1 MIKSFKDFD
10 DELRGQKIYEA
21 EVFDD
26 VREENEDVFKEEDV
40 IVPEMI
46 SDNKFLLKIS
56 KIVLKRL
63 DASGLGEFGVHPTI
77 ITIDDVPGV
86 YFYNYDDPSMNIV
99 ICRNTNGK
107 HAYLFRKFNMGD
119 NNVAD
124 LVLSTT
130 KLGFS
135 DIIDQLIS
143 NLTPNAI
150 EEGLIC
156 EWVEGSFNY
165 SEKDVEKV
173 ANMPVDVRQMIINL
187 LKDDSANGVSKKIFN
202 NNTVEPNATIYATIE
217 GIYGRVN
224 QSNVKKVI
232 DIFDRALNKKTDHEE
247 VFNVLNDC
255 KFGGKTAISS
265 ASGIS
270 AMVDDGEMEEFS
282 EAYKKRVEQDTKEYE
297 SSMDRIYE
305 MAVAMCRYVKQNG
318 DLDDDDLSALPKRA
332 MIITGKGGIGKSESI
347 RRALSD
353 EGMIEDRD
361 YYNMT
366 SGSTAVQALF
376 KKLYDY
382 NGKLLIF
389 DDSGELFNSTYKLN
403 MWKHALDPDVENAD
417 IELSRA
423 ATGDKSGDS
432 RMYVPS
438 GKTRQERY
446 FLEVGHSSLEEKG
459 KFQKKRFAE
468 LEKKYREETGDHS
481 SLTATQR
488 NEFNEIIAL
497 EWNKME
503 EEKEPLMPNKFKY
516 KGVVVIISNDTRDA
530 FKKEVGVGNWNAIV
544 DRMRSFDLHPM
555 AESIWAVIKKILIKQ
570 RDASEETLP
579 SKMCMIP
586 RDIVDEFIEEVER
599 LLEMPQ
605 YREMTFRI
613 VAKDMHRVLNGS
625 KGRAHWKEDLAGLM
639 DINK

>member
-10 DELRGQKIYEA
+10 YELKNQKIYEA
-21 EVFDD
+21 IDD
-26 VREENEDVFKEEDV
+26 VNDENKDENVFTEEDV
-40 IVPEMI
+40 VIPEMI
-46 SDNKFLLKIS
+46 SDNNFLLKIS

-63 DASGLGEFGVHPTI
+63 DASGLGDFGVHPAI
-77 ITIDDVPGV
+77 ITIDNTPGV
-86 YFYNYDDPSMNIV
+86 YFYNYDNPSMNIV
-99 ICRNTNGK
+99 ICRNMNGK
-107 HAYLFRKFNMGD
+107 HAYLFKNFNIGEE
-119 NNVAD
+119 NVAD

-135 DIIDQLIS
+135 DIIEQLIS
-143 NLTPNAI
+143 NLKPNTI
-150 EEGLIC
+150 EEGLIY
-156 EWVEGSFNY
+156 EWIEGSFNY

-173 ANMPVDVRQMIINL
+173 SALPVDIRQSIINL
-187 LKDDSANGVSKKIFN
+187 LKDDSANKVSLKIFN
-202 NNTVEPNATIYATIE
+202 NNTVEPFASIYSAIE
-217 GIYGRVN
+217 GMYSRIN
-224 QSNVKKVI
+224 QSNVKKVV
-232 DIFDRALNKKTDHEE
+232 DIFDRALNNKTEHDE

-255 KFGGKTAISS
+255 KFGGKTAITS

-270 AMVDDGEMEEFS
+270 AMVGDELEEIN
-282 EAYKKRVEQDTKEYE
+282 EAYKKRVEQDTIEYE
-297 SSMDRIYE
+297 NSMNRIYE

-347 RRALSD
+347 RRALED

-423 ATGDKSGDS
+423 AVGDKSGDS
-432 RMYVPS
+432 RMYVPA

-446 FLEVGHSSLEEKG
+446 FLEVGHSSTEEKN
-459 KFQKKRFAE
+459 KFYKKRFDE
-468 LEKKYREETGDHS
+468 LVKKYREETGDVS
-481 SLTATQR
+481 PISTKQR
-488 NEFNEIIAL
+488 NEFYEIIDI
-497 EWNKME
+497 EWNKHE
-503 EEKEPLMPNKFKY
+503 EEREPLMPNKFKY
-516 KGVVVIISNDTRDA
+516 KGVVVIISNDTRDM

-555 AESIWAVIKKILIKQ
+555 AESIWAVIKKILLKE
-570 RDASEETLP
+570 RDESEEKLP

-586 RDIVDEFIEEVER
+586 RDMVDEFIEEVER
-599 LLEMPQ
+599 LIEMPQ

-625 KGRAHWKEDLAGLM
+625 KGRAHWKDDLASLM

>member
-10 DELRGQKIYEA
+10 FELKGQKIYEA
-21 EVFDD
+21 IDD
-26 VREENEDVFKEEDV
+26 VNDENIGENIFTEEDV
-40 IVPEMI
+40 VVPEMI
-46 SDNKFLLKIS
+46 SDNNFLLKIS

-63 DASGLGEFGVHPTI
+63 DASGLGDFGVHPAI
-77 ITIDDVPGV
+77 ITIDNTPGV
-86 YFYNYDDPSMNIV
+86 YFYNYDNPSMNIV
-99 ICRNTNGK
+99 ICRNMNGK
-107 HAYLFRKFNMGD
+107 HAYLFKNFNIGEE
-119 NNVAD
+119 NVAD

-135 DIIDQLIS
+135 DIIEQLIS
-143 NLTPNAI
+143 NLKPNTI
-150 EEGLIC
+150 EEGLIY
-156 EWVEGSFNY
+156 EWIEGSFNY

-173 ANMPVDVRQMIINL
+173 STLPVDIRQLIINL
-187 LKDDSANGVSKKIFN
+187 LKDDSANKVSLKIFN
-202 NNTVEPNATIYATIE
+202 NNTVEPFASIYSAIE
-217 GIYGRVN
+217 GMYSRIN
-224 QSNVKKVI
+224 QSNVKKVV
-232 DIFDRALNKKTDHEE
+232 DIFDRALNNKTEHDE

-255 KFGGKTAISS
+255 KFGGKTAITS

-270 AMVDDGEMEEFS
+270 AMVGDELEEIN
-282 EAYKKRVEQDTKEYE
+282 EAYKKRIEQDTIEYE
-297 SSMDRIYE
+297 NSINRIYE

-332 MIITGKGGIGKSESI
+332 MIITGKGGIGKSNAIE
-347 RRALSD
+347 RALKD
-353 EGMIEDRD
+353 ENMIEDRD

-403 MWKHALDPDVENAD
+403 MWKHALDPDVDKSD

-423 ATGDKSGDS
+423 AVGDKSGDS
-432 RMYVPS
+432 RMYVPA

-446 FLEVGHSSLEEKG
+446 FLEVGHSSTEEKN
-459 KFQKKRFAE
+459 KFYKKRFDE
-468 LEKKYREETGDHS
+468 LVKKYREETGDVS
-481 SLTATQR
+481 PIGTKQR
-488 NEFNEIIAL
+488 NEFYEIIDI
-497 EWNKME
+497 EWNKHE
-503 EEKEPLMPNKFKY
+503 EEREPLMPNKFKY
-516 KGVVVIISNDTRDA
+516 KGVVVIISNDTRDM

-555 AESIWAVIKKILIKQ
+555 AESIWAVIKKILLKE
-570 RDASEETLP
+570 RDESEEKLP

-599 LLEMPQ
+599 LIEMPQ

-625 KGRAHWKEDLAGLM
+625 KGRAHWKDDLASLM

>member
-1 MIKSFKDFD
+1 MIKNFKDFD
-10 DELRGQKIYEA
+10 NELKGQKIYEA
-21 EVFDD
+21 FDD
-26 VREENEDVFKEEDV
+26 IREENEDIFREEDV
-40 IVPEMI
+40 VVPEMI

-63 DASGLGEFGVHPTI
+63 EKSGLGEFGVYPTI

-86 YFYNYDDPSMNIV
+86 YFYNYDNPSMNIV

-107 HAYLFRKFNMGD
+107 HAYLFKNFEIGS

-173 ANMPVDVRQMIINL
+173 SNMPVDIRQTIINL

-202 NNTVEPNATIYATIE
+202 NNTVEPFATLYSAIE
-217 GIYGRVN
+217 SVYGRIN
-224 QSNVKKVI
+224 QSNVKKVV

-247 VFNVLNDC
+247 VFDVLNDC
-255 KFGGKTAISS
+255 KFGGRTAISS

-270 AMVDDGEMEEFS
+270 AMVEDDMEEFN

-347 RRALSD
+347 RRALND
-353 EGMIEDRD
+353 EGMVEDRD

-432 RMYVPS
+432 RMYVPA

-446 FLEVGHSSLEEKG
+446 FLEVGHSSMEEKS
-459 KFQKKRFAE
+459 KFYKKRFSE

-481 SLTATQR
+481 SLTTTQR
-488 NEFNEIIAL
+488 NEFNEIISL
-497 EWNKME
+497 EWNKHE

-555 AESIWAVIKKILIKQ
+555 AESIWAVIKKILLKE
-570 RDASEETLP
+570 RDMAEETLP

-586 RDIVDEFIEEVER
+586 RDMVDEFIEEVEK

>member
-10 DELRGQKIYEA
+10 DELKCQKIYEA
-21 EVFDD
+21 DVFDD
-26 VREENEDVFKEEDV
+26 SNDENENTFTEKDVV
-40 IVPEMI
+40 VPEMI

-107 HAYLFRKFNMGD
+107 HAYLFKKFNMGE
-119 NNVAD
+119 NNIAD

-143 NLTPNAI
+143 NLKPNAI
-150 EEGLIC
+150 EEGMIY

-165 SEKDVEKV
+165 SEKDIEKV
-173 ANMPVDVRQMIINL
+173 ANMPVDIRQTIINL
-187 LKDDSANGVSKKIFN
+187 LKDKSSNIVSKSIFN
-202 NNTVEPNATIYATIE
+202 NNTSEPFATLYKAIE
-217 GIYGRVN
+217 ELYGRIN
-224 QSNVKKVI
+224 QSNVRKVV
-232 DIFDRALNKKTDHEE
+232 DIFDRALNKKTDHDE

-270 AMVDDGEMEEFS
+270 AMVDDDMEEFS

-347 RRALSD
+347 RRALND
-353 EGMIEDRD
+353 EGMVEDRD

-423 ATGDKSGDS
+423 AVGDKSGDS
-432 RMYVPS
+432 RMYVPA

-459 KFQKKRFAE
+459 KFQKKRFSE
-468 LEKKYREETGDHS
+468 LERKYREETGDHS
-481 SLTATQR
+481 TLTPTQR

-516 KGVVVIISNDTRDA
+516 KGVVIIISNDTRDG
-530 FKKEVGVGNWNAIV
+530 FKKEVGVGNWGAIV

-555 AESIWAVIKKILIKQ
+555 AESIWAVIKKILLKE
-570 RDASEETLP
+570 RDMTETTLP

-586 RDIVDEFIEEVER
+586 RDMVDEFIEEVER
-599 LLEMPQ
+599 LMEMPQ

>member
-1 MIKSFKDFD
+1 MIKTFKDFD
-10 DELRGQKIYEA
+10 GELNGQKIYEA
-21 EVFDD
+21 IDD
-26 VREENEDVFKEEDV
+26 DIRDENGDIFTEEDV
-40 IVPEMI
+40 VIPDMV

-63 DASGLGEFGVHPTI
+63 DAAGLGTFGVHPTI
-77 ITIDDVPGV
+77 ITIDGAPGV
-86 YFYNYDDPSMNIV
+86 YFYNYDNPSMNIV
-99 ICRNTNGK
+99 ICRNAYGK
-107 HAYLFRKFNMGD
+107 HAYLFKKFNMGGE
-119 NNVAD
+119 NIAD

-150 EEGLIC
+150 EEGMIY

-173 ANMPVDVRQMIINL
+173 ANMPIDVRQTIVNL
-187 LKDDSANGVSKKIFN
+187 LKDDSANAVAKKIFN
-202 NNTVEPNATIYATIE
+202 NNTAEPFATLYTAIE
-217 GIYGRVN
+217 SIYGRVN
-224 QSNVKKVI
+224 QSNVKKVV

-265 ASGIS
+265 ASGVL
-270 AMVDDGEMEEFS
+270 AMIEDDIEEFS
-282 EAYKKRVEQDTKEYE
+282 EAYKKRIEQDTEEYKR
-297 SSMDRIYE
+297 SMDRIYE
-305 MAVAMCRYVKQNG
+305 MAVSMCRYVKQNG
-318 DLDDDDLSALPKRA
+318 DLNDDDLSALPKRA

-347 RRALSD
+347 RNALND
-353 EGMIEDRD
+353 EGMVEDRD

-403 MWKHALDPDVENAD
+403 MWKHALDPDIENAD

-423 ATGDKSGDS
+423 AIGDKSGDS

-446 FLEVGHSSLEEKG
+446 FLEVGHSSIEEKS
-459 KFQKKRFAE
+459 KFYKKRFDE
-468 LEKKYREETGDHS
+468 MEKKYRDETGDRS
-481 SLTATQR
+481 ALSTAQR
-488 NEFNEIIAL
+488 NEFYENIDI
-497 EWNKME
+497 EWNKHE
-503 EEKEPLMPNKFKY
+503 EEKEPLMPNKFRY
-516 KGVVVIISNDTRDA
+516 KGVVIIISNDTRDS

-555 AESIWAVIKKILIKQ
+555 AESIWAVIKEKILKQ
-570 RDASEETLP
+570 RDMSESDLP
-579 SKMCMIP
+579 SRMCMIP

-605 YREMTFRI
+605 YREMTWRI
-613 VAKDMHRVLNGS
+613 VAKDMNRVLNGA

-639 DINK
+639 DISK

>member
-1 MIKSFKDFD
+1 MIKTFKDFD
-10 DELRGQKIYEA
+10 GELNSQKIYEA
-21 EVFDD
+21 IDD
-26 VREENEDVFKEEDV
+26 DIRDENSDIFTGEDVV
-40 IVPEMI
+40 IPDMV

-63 DASGLGEFGVHPTI
+63 DAAGLGTFGVHPTI
-77 ITIDDVPGV
+77 ITIDGAPGV
-86 YFYNYDDPSMNIV
+86 YFYNYDNPSMNIV
-99 ICRNTNGK
+99 ICRNAYGK
-107 HAYLFRKFNMGD
+107 HAYLFKEFNMGGE
-119 NNVAD
+119 NIAD

-150 EEGLIC
+150 EEGMIY

-173 ANMPVDVRQMIINL
+173 ANMPIDVRQTIVNL
-187 LKDDSANGVSKKIFN
+187 LKDDSANAVAKKIFN
-202 NNTVEPNATIYATIE
+202 NNTAEPFATLYTAIE
-217 GIYGRVN
+217 SIYGRVN
-224 QSNVKKVI
+224 QSNVKKVV

-265 ASGIS
+265 ASGVP
-270 AMVDDGEMEEFS
+270 AMIEDDIEEFS
-282 EAYKKRVEQDTKEYE
+282 EAYKKRIEQDTEEYKR
-297 SSMDRIYE
+297 SMDRIYE
-305 MAVAMCRYVKQNG
+305 MAVSMCRYVKQNG
-318 DLDDDDLSALPKRA
+318 DLNDDDLSALPKRA

-347 RRALSD
+347 RNALND
-353 EGMIEDRD
+353 EGMVEDRD

-403 MWKHALDPDVENAD
+403 MWKHALDPDIENAD

-423 ATGDKSGDS
+423 AIGDKSGDS

-446 FLEVGHSSLEEKG
+446 FLEVGHSSIEEKS
-459 KFQKKRFAE
+459 KFYKKRFDE
-468 LEKKYREETGDHS
+468 MEKKYRDETGDRS
-481 SLTATQR
+481 ALSTAQR
-488 NEFNEIIAL
+488 NEFYENIDI
-497 EWNKME
+497 EWNKHE
-503 EEKEPLMPNKFKY
+503 EEKEPLMPNKFRY
-516 KGVVVIISNDTRDA
+516 KGVVIIISNDTRDS

-555 AESIWAVIKKILIKQ
+555 AESIWAVIKEKILKQ
-570 RDASEETLP
+570 RDMSESDLP
-579 SKMCMIP
+579 SRMCMIP

-605 YREMTFRI
+605 YREMTWRI
-613 VAKDMHRVLNGS
+613 VAKDMNRVLNGA

-639 DINK
+639 DISK

>member
-10 DELRGQKIYEA
+10 FELKGQKIYEA
-21 EVFDD
+21 IDD
-26 VREENEDVFKEEDV
+26 VNDENKDENIFTEEDV
-40 IVPEMI
+40 VVPEII
-46 SDNKFLLKIS
+46 SDNDFLLKIS

-63 DASGLGEFGVHPTI
+63 DASGLGDFGVHPAI
-77 ITIDDVPGV
+77 ITIDNTPGV
-86 YFYNYDDPSMNIV
+86 YFYNYDNPSMNIV
-99 ICRNTNGK
+99 ICRNMNGK
-107 HAYLFRKFNMGD
+107 HAYLFKNFNIGEE
-119 NNVAD
+119 NVAD
-124 LVLSTT
+124 LVLSTK

-135 DIIDQLIS
+135 DIIEQLIS
-143 NLTPNAI
+143 NLKPNTI
-150 EEGLIC
+150 EEGLIY
-156 EWVEGSFNY
+156 EWIEGSFNY

-173 ANMPVDVRQMIINL
+173 SALPVDIRQLIINL
-187 LKDDSANGVSKKIFN
+187 LKDDSANKVSLKIFN
-202 NNTVEPNATIYATIE
+202 NNTVEPFASIYSAIE
-217 GIYGRVN
+217 GIYSRIN
-224 QSNVKKVI
+224 QSNVKKVV
-232 DIFDRALNKKTDHEE
+232 DIFDRALNNKTEHDE

-255 KFGGKTAISS
+255 KFGGKTAITS

-270 AMVDDGEMEEFS
+270 AMVGDELEEIN
-282 EAYKKRVEQDTKEYE
+282 EAYKKRVEQDTIEYE
-297 SSMDRIYE
+297 NSMNRIYE

-347 RRALSD
+347 RRALED

-423 ATGDKSGDS
+423 AVGDKSGDS
-432 RMYVPS
+432 RMYVPA

-446 FLEVGHSSLEEKG
+446 FLEVGHSSTEEKT
-459 KFQKKRFAE
+459 KFYKKRFDE
-468 LEKKYREETGDHS
+468 LVKKYREETGDVS
-481 SLTATQR
+481 PIGTKQR
-488 NEFNEIIAL
+488 NEFNEIIDI
-497 EWNKME
+497 EWNKHE
-503 EEKEPLMPNKFKY
+503 EEREPLMPNKFKY
-516 KGVVVIISNDTRDA
+516 KGVVIIISNDTRDM

-555 AESIWAVIKKILIKQ
+555 AESIWAVIKKILLKE
-570 RDASEETLP
+570 RDESEEKLP

-599 LLEMPQ
+599 LIEMPQ

-625 KGRAHWKEDLAGLM
+625 KGRAHWKDDLASLM

>member
-10 DELRGQKIYEA
+10 NELNSQKIYEA
-21 EVFDD
+21 EVIDD
-26 VREENEDVFKEEDV
+26 VREGDENVFSEEDV
-40 IVPEMI
+40 VVPEMI

-56 KIVLKRL
+56 KIVLKKL
-63 DASGLGEFGVHPTI
+63 DAAGLGEFGVHPTI
-77 ITIDDVPGV
+77 VTIDDVPGV
-86 YFYNYDDPSMNIV
+86 YFYNYDIPEMNIV
-99 ICRNTNGK
+99 ICRDINGK
-107 HAYLFRKFNMGD
+107 HAYLFKEFTLGAK
-119 NNVAD
+119 NVAD
-124 LVLSTT
+124 LVLSTA

-135 DIIDQLIS
+135 DIIAQLIS

-150 EEGLIC
+150 DEGLIC

-173 ANMPVDVRQMIINL
+173 ANLPIDVRQTIVNL

-202 NNTVEPNATIYATIE
+202 NNTAEPFATLYTAID
-217 GIYGRVN
+217 GIYSRIN
-224 QSNVKKVI
+224 QSLVKKVI
-232 DIFDRALNKKTDHEE
+232 DIFDRALNKKTDHDE
-247 VFNVLNDC
+247 VFNVLNDV
-255 KFGGKTAISS
+255 KFSGKTAISS

-270 AMVDDGEMEEFS
+270 AMVDDDMEEFS
-282 EAYKKRVEQDTKEYE
+282 EAYKKRVEQDTAEYE

-423 ATGDKSGDS
+423 AVGDKTGGNL
-432 RMYVPS
+432 YVPA

-446 FLEVGHSSLEEKG
+446 FLEVGHSSTEEKT
-459 KFQKKRFAE
+459 KFYKKRFDE
-468 LEKKYREETGDHS
+468 MERDYRDKTGDRS
-481 SLTATQR
+481 ALTTGQR
-488 NEFNEIIAL
+488 NEFYENIDI
-497 EWNKME
+497 EWNKHE

-516 KGVVVIISNDTRDA
+516 KGVVIIISNDTRDA
-530 FKKEVGVGNWNAIV
+530 FKKEVGAGNWNAIV

-555 AESIWAVIKKILIKQ
+555 AESIWAVIKKILLKQ
-570 RDASEETLP
+570 RDMSEDALP
-579 SKMCMIP
+579 NKMCMIP

>member
-1 MIKSFKDFD
+1 MIKTFKDFD
-10 DELRGQKIYEA
+10 NELKGQKIYEA
-21 EVFDD
+21 IDD
-26 VREENEDVFKEEDV
+26 IREENEDIFTEENV
-40 IVPEMI
+40 VVPKLI
-46 SDNKFLLKIS
+46 SNNKFLLKIS

-63 DASGLGEFGVHPTI
+63 EASGLGEFGIQPTI
-77 ITIDDVPGV
+77 VNIDGVPGV
-86 YFYNYDDPSMNIV
+86 YFYNYDIPEMNIV
-99 ICRNTNGK
+99 ICRDINGK
-107 HAYLFRKFNMGD
+107 HAYLFRKFTMGE

-173 ANMPVDVRQMIINL
+173 SNLPVDIRQTIVNL

-202 NNTVEPNATIYATIE
+202 NNTVEPFATLYTTIE
-217 GIYGRVN
+217 GIYSRIN

-232 DIFDRALNKKTDHEE
+232 DIFDRALNKKTDHDE

-265 ASGIS
+265 ASGVS
-270 AMVDDGEMEEFS
+270 AMIDDDMEAFN
-282 EAYKKRVEQDTKEYE
+282 EAYKKRIEQDTAEYE
-297 SSMDRIYE
+297 SSLDRIYE

-347 RRALSD
+347 RRALND

-423 ATGDKSGDS
+423 AVGDKSGGNL
-432 RMYVPS
+432 YVPA
-438 GKTRQERY
+438 GKSRQERY
-446 FLEVGHSSLEEKG
+446 FLEVGHSSTEEKT
-459 KFQKKRFAE
+459 KVYKKRFDE
-468 LEKKYREETGDHS
+468 MERKYREETGDRS
-481 SLTATQR
+481 SLTTGQR
-488 NEFNEIIAL
+488 NEFYENIDI
-497 EWNKME
+497 EWNKHE

-516 KGVVVIISNDTRDA
+516 KGVVIIISNDTRDS
-530 FKKEVGVGNWNAIV
+530 FKKEVGAGNWNAIV

-555 AESIWAVIKKILIKQ
+555 AESIWAVIKNTLLKE
-570 RDASEETLP
+570 RDKSESDIP

-586 RDIVDEFIEEVER
+586 RDMVDEFIEEVER

-605 YREMTFRI
+605 YREMTWRI
-613 VAKDMHRVLNGS
+613 VSKDMHRVLNGS

>member
-1 MIKSFKDFD
+1 MIKTFKDFD
-10 DELRGQKIYEA
+10 DELKSQKIYEA
-21 EVFDD
+21 VDDIMSEDNDDNAFTEDD
-26 VREENEDVFKEEDV
+26 VV
-40 IVPEMI
+40 IPEMI

-63 DASGLGEFGVHPTI
+63 DASGLGNFGINPTI
-77 ITIDDVPGV
+77 ITIDNVPGV
-86 YFYNYDDPSMNIV
+86 YFYNYDDPTMNIV
-99 ICRNTNGK
+99 ICRDVNGK
-107 HAYLFRKFNMGD
+107 HAYLFKEFNMGSE
-119 NNVAD
+119 NIAD

-130 KLGFS
+130 KLGFT
-135 DIIDQLIS
+135 DIITQLIS

-156 EWVEGSFNY
+156 EWVEGSFNF
-165 SEKDVEKV
+165 SEKDVAAVSKL
-173 ANMPVDVRQMIINL
+173 PVDIRQTIINL
-187 LKDDSANGVSKKIFN
+187 LKDDSANGVAKKIFN
-202 NNTVEPNATIYATIE
+202 NNTVEPFATLYGTIE
-217 GIYGRVN
+217 TMYGRVN
-224 QSNVKKVI
+224 QSNVKKVV

-247 VFNVLNDC
+247 VFDVLNDC

-270 AMVDDGEMEEFS
+270 AMVEDDMEEFN
-282 EAYKKRVEQDTKEYE
+282 EAYKKRIEQDTKEYE
-297 SSMDRIYE
+297 GSLDRIYE

-318 DLDDDDLSALPKRA
+318 DLNDDDLSALPKRA

-347 RRALSD
+347 RRALND

-423 ATGDKSGDS
+423 AVGDKSGDG
-432 RMYVPS
+432 RMYVPA

-446 FLEVGHSSLEEKG
+446 FLEVGHSSIEEKT
-459 KFQKKRFAE
+459 KFYKKRFDE
-468 LEKKYREETGDHS
+468 MERKYRDETGDRS
-481 SLTATQR
+481 PLTAGQR
-488 NEFNEIIAL
+488 TEFTENIDI
-497 EWNKME
+497 EWNKHE

-516 KGVVVIISNDTRDA
+516 KGVVVIISNDTRDS

-555 AESIWAVIKKILIKQ
+555 AESIWAVIKKILVKE
-570 RDASEETLP
+570 RDMSEEVLP
-579 SKMCMIP
+579 NKMCMIP

-605 YREMTFRI
+605 YREMTWRI
-613 VAKDMHRVLNGS
+613 VAKDMHRVLNGV

>member
-1 MIKSFKDFD
+1 MIKTFKDFD
-10 DELRGQKIYEA
+10 SELKGQKIYEA
-21 EVFDD
+21 EVIDD
-26 VREENEDVFKEEDV
+26 VREENEDVFTEEDV
-40 IVPEMI
+40 VVPEMI

-56 KIVLKRL
+56 KIVLKKL
-63 DASGLGEFGVHPTI
+63 DAAGFGEFGVHPTI
-77 ITIDDVPGV
+77 VTIDDVPGV
-86 YFYNYDDPSMNIV
+86 YFYNYDNPEMNIV
-99 ICRNTNGK
+99 ICRNVNGK
-107 HAYLFRKFNMGD
+107 HVYLFKEFVMGGK
-119 NNVAD
+119 NTAD

-135 DIIDQLIS
+135 DIIAQMIS
-143 NLTPNAI
+143 YFTPNTI
-150 EEGLIC
+150 EEGLIY

-173 ANMPVDVRQMIINL
+173 ANLPVDIRQMIVNL

-202 NNTVEPNATIYATIE
+202 NNTVEPFATLYGAIE
-217 GIYGRVN
+217 GVYGRVN
-224 QSNVKKVI
+224 QSNVKKVV

-247 VFNVLNDC
+247 VFNVLNDV
-255 KFGGKTAISS
+255 KFSGKTAISS

-270 AMVDDGEMEEFS
+270 AMVDDEMEEFS
-282 EAYKKRVEQDTKEYE
+282 EAYKKRVEQDTAEYE

-347 RRALSD
+347 RRALND
-353 EGMIEDRD
+353 EGMVEDRD
-361 YYNMT
+361 FYNMT

-423 ATGDKSGDS
+423 AVGDKTGGN
-432 RMYVPS
+432 MYVPA
-438 GKTRQERY
+438 GKSRQERY
-446 FLEVGHSSLEEKG
+446 FLEVGHSSTEEKN
-459 KFQKKRFAE
+459 KFYKKRFDE
-468 LEKKYREETGDHS
+468 MEKDYRDKTGDRS
-481 SLTATQR
+481 ALTTSQR
-488 NEFNEIIAL
+488 NEFYENIDL
-497 EWNKME
+497 EWNKHE

-555 AESIWAVIKKILIKQ
+555 AESIWAVIKKILLKQ
-570 RDASEETLP
+570 RDMSEEVLP
-579 SKMCMIP
+579 DKMCMIP

>member
-10 DELRGQKIYEA
+10 DELNGQKIYEA

-26 VREENEDVFKEEDV
+26 NRDEKEDFFTEDDV

-77 ITIDDVPGV
+77 ISIDDIPGV

-119 NNVAD
+119 NNIAD
-124 LVLSTT
+124 LVLSTS

-143 NLTPNAI
+143 NLKPNAI
-150 EEGLIC
+150 EEGMIY

-165 SEKDVEKV
+165 SEKDIEKV
-173 ANMPVDVRQMIINL
+173 ANMPVDIRQIIINL
-187 LKDDSANGVSKKIFN
+187 LKDKSSNVVSKSIFN
-202 NNTVEPNATIYATIE
+202 NNTVEPFATLYKAIE
-217 GIYGRVN
+217 ELYGRIN
-224 QSNVKKVI
+224 QSNVRKVV
-232 DIFDRALNKKTDHEE
+232 DIFDRALNKKTDHDE

-270 AMVDDGEMEEFS
+270 AMVEDDMEEFS
-282 EAYKKRVEQDTKEYE
+282 EAYKKRIEQDTTEYE
-297 SSMDRIYE
+297 SSLDRIYE

-332 MIITGKGGIGKSESI
+332 MIITGKGGIGKSNSI
-347 RRALSD
+347 KKALED
-353 EGMIEDRD
+353 EGMVEDRD

-423 ATGDKSGDS
+423 AVGDKSGDS
-432 RMYVPS
+432 RMYVPA

-459 KFQKKRFAE
+459 KFQKKRFSE

-481 SLTATQR
+481 TLTPTQR

-530 FKKEVGVGNWNAIV
+530 FKKEVGVGNWGAIV

-555 AESIWAVIKKILIKQ
+555 AESIWAVIKKKMLKEKDTPETIL
-570 RDASEETLP
+570 P
-579 SKMCMIP
+579 NKMCMIP
-586 RDIVDEFIEEVER
+586 RDIVDEFIEEVET

-605 YREMTFRI
+605 YREMTWRI

>member
-10 DELRGQKIYEA
+10 FELKGQKIYEA
-21 EVFDD
+21 IDD
-26 VREENEDVFKEEDV
+26 VNDENKDENIFTEEDV
-40 IVPEMI
+40 VVPEMI
-46 SDNKFLLKIS
+46 SDNNFLLKIS

-63 DASGLGEFGVHPTI
+63 DASGLGDFGVHPAI
-77 ITIDDVPGV
+77 ITIDNTPGV
-86 YFYNYDDPSMNIV
+86 YFYNYDNPSMNIV
-99 ICRNTNGK
+99 ICRNVNGK
-107 HAYLFRKFNMGD
+107 HAYLFKNFNIGEE
-119 NNVAD
+119 NVAD

-135 DIIDQLIS
+135 DIIEQLIS
-143 NLTPNAI
+143 NLKPNTI
-150 EEGLIC
+150 EEGLIY
-156 EWVEGSFNY
+156 EWIEGSFNY

-173 ANMPVDVRQMIINL
+173 SSLPVDIRQLIINL
-187 LKDDSANGVSKKIFN
+187 LKDDSANKVSLKIFN
-202 NNTVEPNATIYATIE
+202 NNTVEPFATIYSAIE
-217 GIYGRVN
+217 GMYSRIN
-224 QSNVKKVI
+224 QSNVKKVV
-232 DIFDRALNKKTDHEE
+232 DIFDRALNNKTEHDE

-255 KFGGKTAISS
+255 KFGGKTAITS

-270 AMVDDGEMEEFS
+270 AMVGDELEEMN
-282 EAYKKRVEQDTKEYE
+282 EAYKKRVEQDTIEYE
-297 SSMDRIYE
+297 NSMNRIYE

-347 RRALSD
+347 RRALED

-423 ATGDKSGDS
+423 AVGDKSGDS
-432 RMYVPS
+432 RMYVPA

-446 FLEVGHSSLEEKG
+446 FLEVGHSSTEEKT
-459 KFQKKRFAE
+459 KFYKKRFDE
-468 LEKKYREETGDHS
+468 LVKKYREETGDVS
-481 SLTATQR
+481 SISTKQR
-488 NEFNEIIAL
+488 NEFNEIIDI
-497 EWNKME
+497 EWNKHE
-503 EEKEPLMPNKFKY
+503 EEREPLMPNKFKY
-516 KGVVVIISNDTRDA
+516 KGVVIIISNDTRDM

-555 AESIWAVIKKILIKQ
+555 AESIWAVIKKILLKE
-570 RDASEETLP
+570 RDESEEKLP

-599 LLEMPQ
+599 LIEMPQ

-625 KGRAHWKEDLAGLM
+625 KGRAHWKDDLASLM

>member
-1 MIKSFKDFD
+1 MIKTFKDFD
-10 DELRGQKIYEA
+10 SELKGQKIYEA
-21 EVFDD
+21 EVIDD
-26 VREENEDVFKEEDV
+26 VREENEDVFTEEDV
-40 IVPEMI
+40 VVPEMI

-56 KIVLKRL
+56 KIVLKKL
-63 DASGLGEFGVHPTI
+63 DAAGFGEFGVHPTI
-77 ITIDDVPGV
+77 VTIDDVPGV
-86 YFYNYDDPSMNIV
+86 YFYNYDNPEMNIV
-99 ICRNTNGK
+99 ICRNVNGK
-107 HAYLFRKFNMGD
+107 HVYLFKEFVMGEK
-119 NNVAD
+119 NTAD

-135 DIIDQLIS
+135 DIIAQMIS
-143 NLTPNAI
+143 YFTPNAI

-156 EWVEGSFNY
+156 EWFEGSFNY

-173 ANMPVDVRQMIINL
+173 ANLPVDIRQMIVNL

-202 NNTVEPNATIYATIE
+202 NNTVEPFATLYGAIE

-224 QSNVKKVI
+224 QSNVKKVV

-247 VFNVLNDC
+247 VFNVLNDV
-255 KFGGKTAISS
+255 KFSGKTAISS
-265 ASGIS
+265 ASGVY
-270 AMVDDGEMEEFS
+270 AMVDDEMEEFS
-282 EAYKKRVEQDTKEYE
+282 EAYKKRVEQDTAEYE

-347 RRALSD
+347 RRALND

-423 ATGDKSGDS
+423 AVGDKTGGN
-432 RMYVPS
+432 MYVPA
-438 GKTRQERY
+438 GKSRQERY
-446 FLEVGHSSLEEKG
+446 FLEVGHSSTEEKN
-459 KFQKKRFAE
+459 KFYKKRFDE
-468 LEKKYREETGDHS
+468 MEKDYRDKTGDRS
-481 SLTATQR
+481 TLTTSQR
-488 NEFNEIIAL
+488 NEFYENIDI
-497 EWNKME
+497 EWNKHE

-555 AESIWAVIKKILIKQ
+555 AESIWAVIKKILLKQ
-570 RDASEETLP
+570 RDTSDEVLP
-579 SKMCMIP
+579 NKMCMIP

>member
-1 MIKSFKDFD
+1 MIKTFKDFD
-10 DELRGQKIYEA
+10 NELKGQKIYEA
-21 EVFDD
+21 IDD
-26 VREENEDVFKEEDV
+26 IREENEDIFTEENV
-40 IVPEMI
+40 VVPELI
-46 SDNKFLLKIS
+46 SNNKFLLKIS

-63 DASGLGEFGVHPTI
+63 EASGLGEFGIQPTI
-77 ITIDDVPGV
+77 VNIDGVPGV
-86 YFYNYDDPSMNIV
+86 YFYNYDIPEMNIV
-99 ICRNTNGK
+99 ICRDINGK
-107 HAYLFRKFNMGD
+107 HAYLFRKFTMGE

-143 NLTPNAI
+143 NFTPNAI

-173 ANMPVDVRQMIINL
+173 SNLPVDIRQTIVNL

-202 NNTVEPNATIYATIE
+202 NNTVEPFATLYTTIE
-217 GIYGRVN
+217 GIYSRIN

-232 DIFDRALNKKTDHEE
+232 DIFDRALNKKTDHDE

-265 ASGIS
+265 ASGVS
-270 AMVDDGEMEEFS
+270 AMIDDDMEAFN
-282 EAYKKRVEQDTKEYE
+282 EAYKKRIEQDTAEYE
-297 SSMDRIYE
+297 SSLDRIYE

-347 RRALSD
+347 RRALND

-423 ATGDKSGDS
+423 AVGDKSGGNL
-432 RMYVPS
+432 YVPA
-438 GKTRQERY
+438 GKSRQERY
-446 FLEVGHSSLEEKG
+446 FLEVGHSSTEEKT
-459 KFQKKRFAE
+459 KFYKKRFDE
-468 LEKKYREETGDHS
+468 MERKYRAETGDRS
-481 SLTATQR
+481 SLTTGQR
-488 NEFNEIIAL
+488 NEFYENIDI
-497 EWNKME
+497 EWNKHE

-516 KGVVVIISNDTRDA
+516 KGVVIIISNDTRDS
-530 FKKEVGVGNWNAIV
+530 FKKEVGAGNWNAIV

-555 AESIWAVIKKILIKQ
+555 AESIWAVIKNTLLKE
-570 RDASEETLP
+570 RDKSESDIP

-586 RDIVDEFIEEVER
+586 RDMVDEFIEEVER

-605 YREMTFRI
+605 YREMTWRI

>member
-1 MIKSFKDFD
+1 MIKKFKDFD
-10 DELRGQKIYEA
+10 CNLKGQKIYEA
-21 EVFDD
+21 IDD
-26 VREENEDVFKEEDV
+26 INDENEDIFTEEDV
-40 IVPEMI
+40 VVPEMI

-56 KIVLKRL
+56 RIVLKRL
-63 DASGLGEFGVHPTI
+63 DASSLGEFGVHPTI
-77 ITIDDVPGV
+77 ITIDNVPGV
-86 YFYNYDDPSMNIV
+86 YFYNYDNPSMNIV
-99 ICRNTNGK
+99 ICRNVNGK
-107 HAYLFRKFNMGD
+107 HAYLFKNFEMGAK
-119 NNVAD
+119 NVAD
-124 LVLSTT
+124 LVLSTS

-143 NLTPNAI
+143 NLTPNAL

-173 ANMPVDVRQMIINL
+173 ANIPVDVRQTIVNL
-187 LKDDSANGVSKKIFN
+187 LKDDSANGVAKKIFN
-202 NNTVEPNATIYATIE
+202 NNTVEPFATIYNTIE

-224 QSNVKKVI
+224 QSNVKKVV
-232 DIFDRALNKKTDHEE
+232 DIFDRALNKKTDHTE
-247 VFNVLNDC
+247 VYDVLNDC

-270 AMVDDGEMEEFS
+270 AMVDDDMEEFS
-282 EAYKKRVEQDTKEYE
+282 EAYKKRIEQDTLEYE
-297 SSMDRIYE
+297 SSLDRIYE

-318 DLDDDDLSALPKRA
+318 DLDADDLSALPKRA
-332 MIITGKGGIGKSESI
+332 MIITGKGGIGKSRSI
-347 RRALSD
+347 EKALED

-366 SGSTAVQALF
+366 SGSTAIQALF

-389 DDSGELFNSTYKLN
+389 DDSGELFNSTYKMN
-403 MWKHALDPDVENAD
+403 MWKHALDPEIDKSD

-423 ATGDKSGDS
+423 ATGDKTGNG
-432 RMYVPS
+432 RMYVPA
-438 GKTRQERY
+438 GKSRQERY
-446 FLEVGHSSLEEKG
+446 FLEVGHSSIEEKT
-459 KFQKKRFAE
+459 KFYKKRFDE
-468 LEKKYREETGDHS
+468 LEKKYREETGDRS
-481 SLTATQR
+481 SLTSSQR
-488 NEFNEIIAL
+488 NEFNEIIDM
-497 EWNKME
+497 EWNKHE

-516 KGVVVIISNDTRDA
+516 KGVIIIISNETRDT
-530 FKKEVGVGNWNAIV
+530 FKKELGAGNWGAIV

-555 AESIWAVIKKILIKQ
+555 AESVWSVIKKNLIKE
-570 RDASEETLP
+570 RDTSEETLP

-586 RDIVDEFIEEVER
+586 RDIVDEFIEEVEK

>member
-1 MIKSFKDFD
+1 MIKTFKDFD
-10 DELRGQKIYEA
+10 GELKGQKIYEA
-21 EVFDD
+21 IDEDI
-26 VREENEDVFKEEDV
+26 REDETGDVFTEEDV
-40 IVPEMI
+40 VIPDMV

-63 DASGLGEFGVHPTI
+63 ESAGLGEFGVHPTI

-86 YFYNYDDPSMNIV
+86 YFYNYDNPSMNIV

-107 HAYLFRKFNMGD
+107 HVYLFKEFILGAE
-119 NNVAD
+119 NVAD

-135 DIIDQLIS
+135 DMIDQLIS

-156 EWVEGSFNY
+156 EWSEGSFNFT
-165 SEKDVEKV
+165 EKDVEKV
-173 ANMPVDVRQMIINL
+173 ANMPVDVRQMIVNL
-187 LKDDSANGVSKKIFN
+187 LKDLTANKASLAIFN
-202 NNTVEPNATIYATIE
+202 KNSVEPFATIYAAI
-217 GIYGRVN
+217 GDIYGKVN
-224 QSNVKKVI
+224 QSNVKKVV
-232 DIFDRALNKKTDHEE
+232 DIFDRALNKKSEHLDEIL
-247 VFNVLNDC
+247 NVLNDI
-255 KFGGKTAISS
+255 KFSGSTAIAS
-265 ASGIS
+265 ASGVS
-270 AMVDDGEMEEFS
+270 AMIGDEGMEEFS
-282 EAYKKRVEQDTKEYE
+282 DAYKKRVEKDTLEYE

-305 MAVAMCRYVKQNG
+305 MAVAMCKYVKQNG

-347 RRALSD
+347 RRALND
-353 EGMIEDRD
+353 TGMVEDRD

-366 SGSTAVQALF
+366 SGSTAVQSLF

-423 ATGDKSGDS
+423 AIGDKTGGN
-432 RMYVPS
+432 MYVPA

-446 FLEVGHSSLEEKG
+446 FLEVGHSSTEEKS
-459 KFQKKRFAE
+459 KFYKKKFDE
-468 LEKKYREETGDHS
+468 MEKKYRDETGDRS
-481 SLTATQR
+481 PLSTSQR
-488 NEFNEIIAL
+488 NEFMENIDV
-497 EWNKME
+497 EWNKHE
-503 EEKEPLMPNKFKY
+503 EEKEPLMPNKFRY
-516 KGVVVIISNDTRDA
+516 KGVVIIISNDTRDA
-530 FKKEVGVGNWNAIV
+530 FKKEVGIGNWNAIV

-555 AESIWAVIKKILIKQ
+555 AESIWAVIKKILISQ
-570 RDASEETLP
+570 RDMSEADLP

>member
-10 DELRGQKIYEA
+10 NELKGQKIYEA
-21 EVFDD
+21 EVIDD
-26 VREENEDVFKEEDV
+26 VREENEDIFTEEDV
-40 IVPEMI
+40 VVPEMI

-56 KIVLKRL
+56 KIVLKKL
-63 DASGLGEFGVHPTI
+63 DAAGFGEFGVHPTI
-77 ITIDDVPGV
+77 VTIDDVPGV
-86 YFYNYDDPSMNIV
+86 YFYNYDNPEMNIV
-99 ICRNTNGK
+99 ICRNVNGK
-107 HAYLFRKFNMGD
+107 HVYLFKEFVMGEK
-119 NNVAD
+119 NTAD

-135 DIIDQLIS
+135 DIIVQMIS
-143 NLTPNAI
+143 YFTPNAI

-173 ANMPVDVRQMIINL
+173 ANLPIDIRQMIVNL

-202 NNTVEPNATIYATIE
+202 NNTVEPFATLYGAIE
-217 GIYGRVN
+217 DIYGRVN
-224 QSNVKKVI
+224 QSNVKKVV

-247 VFNVLNDC
+247 VFNVLNDV
-255 KFGGKTAISS
+255 KFSGKTAISS
-265 ASGIS
+265 TSGIS
-270 AMVDDGEMEEFS
+270 AMVDDDMEEFS
-282 EAYKKRVEQDTKEYE
+282 EAYKKRVEQDTAEYE

-347 RRALSD
+347 RRALND

-423 ATGDKSGDS
+423 AIGDKTGGN
-432 RMYVPS
+432 MYVPA
-438 GKTRQERY
+438 GKSRQERY
-446 FLEVGHSSLEEKG
+446 FLEVGHSSTEEKT
-459 KFQKKRFAE
+459 KFYKKRFDE
-468 LEKKYREETGDHS
+468 MEKDYRDKTGDRS
-481 SLTATQR
+481 ALSTSQR
-488 NEFNEIIAL
+488 NEFYENIDL
-497 EWNKME
+497 EWNKHE

-516 KGVVVIISNDTRDA
+516 KGVIIIISNDTRDA

-555 AESIWAVIKKILIKQ
+555 AESIWAVIKKILLKQ
-570 RDASEETLP
+570 RDMSEEVLP

>member
-10 DELRGQKIYEA
+10 NELKGQKIYEA
-21 EVFDD
+21 EVIDD
-26 VREENEDVFKEEDV
+26 VREENEDVLKEEDIV
-40 IVPEMI
+40 VPELI

-63 DASGLGEFGVHPTI
+63 DASGLGDFGVHPTI
-77 ITIDDVPGV
+77 INIDDVPGV
-86 YFYNYDDPSMNIV
+86 YFYNYDNPSMNIV

-107 HAYLFRKFNMGD
+107 HAYIFKDFVMGE

-143 NLTPNAI
+143 YLTPNAI

-173 ANMPVDVRQMIINL
+173 ANMPIDVRQTIVNL
-187 LKDDSANGVSKKIFN
+187 LKDDSANGVSKKIYN
-202 NNTVEPNATIYATIE
+202 NHTVEPYATLYNAIE
-217 GIYGRVN
+217 GIYGRIN
-224 QSNVKKVI
+224 QSNVKKVV

-270 AMVDDGEMEEFS
+270 AMVDDDMEEFT
-282 EAYKKRVEQDTKEYE
+282 EAYKKRVEQDTAEYE

-347 RRALSD
+347 RRALED

-432 RMYVPS
+432 RMYVPA

-446 FLEVGHSSLEEKG
+446 FLEVGHSSLEEKS
-459 KFQKKRFAE
+459 KYQKKRFSE
-468 LEKKYREETGDHS
+468 LERKYREETGDHS
-481 SLTATQR
+481 TLTATQR
-488 NEFNEIIAL
+488 NEFNEIIAM

-516 KGVVVIISNDTRDA
+516 KGVVVIISNDTRDV

-570 RDASEETLP
+570 RDMAEETLP

>member
-1 MIKSFKDFD
+1 MIKTFKDFD
-10 DELRGQKIYEA
+10 SELKGQKIYEA
-21 EVFDD
+21 IDD
-26 VREENEDVFKEEDV
+26 DIREENGDVFTEEDV
-40 IVPEMI
+40 VIPDMV

-63 DASGLGEFGVHPTI
+63 DAAGLGEFGVHPTI

-86 YFYNYDDPSMNIV
+86 YFYNYDNPAMNIV

-107 HAYLFRKFNMGD
+107 HAYLFKEFTLGAE
-119 NNVAD
+119 NVAD

-156 EWVEGSFNY
+156 EWTEGSYNY
-165 SEKDVEKV
+165 SEKDIEKV
-173 ANMPVDVRQMIINL
+173 SNLPVDIRQTIVNL
-187 LKDDSANGVSKKIFN
+187 LKDDSSNAVAKKIFN
-202 NNTVEPNATIYATIE
+202 NNTTEPFATLYTAIE
-217 GIYGRVN
+217 GMYGRVN
-224 QSNVKKVI
+224 LSNVRKVV
-232 DIFDRALNKKTDHEE
+232 DIFDRALNKKSDHIDEI
-247 VFNVLNDC
+247 VAVLDG
-255 KFGGKTAISS
+255 FTIGGKTAISS
-265 ASGIS
+265 ASGVS
-270 AMVDDGEMEEFS
+270 AMIGDDMEEFS
-282 EAYKKRVEQDTKEYE
+282 EAYKKRVEQDTKEYRN
-297 SSMDRIYE
+297 SMDRIYE

-347 RRALSD
+347 RRALND
-353 EGMIEDRD
+353 EGMVEDRD

-423 ATGDKSGDS
+423 AVGDKSGDS

-438 GKTRQERY
+438 GKSRQERY
-446 FLEVGHSSLEEKG
+446 FLEVGHSSVEEKT
-459 KFQKKRFAE
+459 KFYKKKFDE
-468 LEKKYREETGDHS
+468 MEKKYREETGDHS
-481 SLTATQR
+481 PLTTAQR
-488 NEFNEIIAL
+488 NEFMENIDA
-497 EWNKME
+497 EWNKHE
-503 EEKEPLMPNKFKY
+503 EEKEPLMPNKFRY
-516 KGVVVIISNDTRDA
+516 KGVVIIISNDTRDS

-555 AESIWAVIKKILIKQ
+555 AESIWAVIKENILKQ
-570 RDASEETLP
+570 RDMSESDLP
-579 SKMCMIP
+579 SRMCMIP

-605 YREMTFRI
+605 YREMTWRI

>member
-10 DELRGQKIYEA
+10 FELKGQKIYEA
-21 EVFDD
+21 IDD
-26 VREENEDVFKEEDV
+26 VNDENKDENIFTEEDV
-40 IVPEMI
+40 VVPEMI
-46 SDNKFLLKIS
+46 SDNNFLLKIS

-63 DASGLGEFGVHPTI
+63 DASGLGDFGVHPAI
-77 ITIDDVPGV
+77 ITIDNTPGV
-86 YFYNYDDPSMNIV
+86 YFYNYDNPSMNIV
-99 ICRNTNGK
+99 ICRNMNGK
-107 HAYLFRKFNMGD
+107 HAYLFKNFNIGEE
-119 NNVAD
+119 NVAD

-135 DIIDQLIS
+135 DIIEQLIS
-143 NLTPNAI
+143 NLKPNTI
-150 EEGLIC
+150 EEGLIY
-156 EWVEGSFNY
+156 EWIEGSFNY

-173 ANMPVDVRQMIINL
+173 SALPVDIRQLIINL
-187 LKDDSANGVSKKIFN
+187 LKDDSANKVSLKIFN
-202 NNTVEPNATIYATIE
+202 NNTVEPFASIYSAIE
-217 GIYGRVN
+217 GMYSRIN
-224 QSNVKKVI
+224 QSNVKKVV
-232 DIFDRALNKKTDHEE
+232 DIFDRALNNKTEHDE

-255 KFGGKTAISS
+255 KFGGKTAITS

-270 AMVDDGEMEEFS
+270 AMVGDELEEIN
-282 EAYKKRVEQDTKEYE
+282 EAYKKRVEQDTIEYE
-297 SSMDRIYE
+297 NSMNRIYE

-347 RRALSD
+347 RRALED

-423 ATGDKSGDS
+423 AVGDKSGDS
-432 RMYVPS
+432 RMYVPA

-446 FLEVGHSSLEEKG
+446 FLEVGHSSTEEKN
-459 KFQKKRFAE
+459 KFYKKRFDE
-468 LEKKYREETGDHS
+468 LVKKYREETGDVS
-481 SLTATQR
+481 PIGTKQR
-488 NEFNEIIAL
+488 NEFYEIIDI
-497 EWNKME
+497 EWNKHE
-503 EEKEPLMPNKFKY
+503 EEREPLMPNKFKY
-516 KGVVVIISNDTRDA
+516 KGVVVIISNDTRDM

-555 AESIWAVIKKILIKQ
+555 AESIWAVIKKILLKE
-570 RDASEETLP
+570 RDESEEKLP

-586 RDIVDEFIEEVER
+586 RDMVDEFIEEVER
-599 LLEMPQ
+599 LIEMPQ

-625 KGRAHWKEDLAGLM
+625 KGRAHWKDDLASLM

>member
-10 DELRGQKIYEA
+10 DELKGQKIYEA
-21 EVFDD
+21 EVIDD
-26 VREENEDVFKEEDV
+26 VRDEDENVFTEDDV
-40 IVPEMI
+40 VVPEMI

-56 KIVLKRL
+56 RIVLKKL
-63 DASGLGEFGVHPTI
+63 DASGLGEFGVQPTI
-77 ITIDDVPGV
+77 INIDDKPGV

-99 ICRNTNGK
+99 ICRDSYGK
-107 HAYLFRKFNMGD
+107 HAYLFKTFNMGKD
-119 NNVAD
+119 NVAD

-156 EWVEGSFNY
+156 EWVEGSFNF

-187 LKDDSANGVSKKIFN
+187 LKDDSANGVSKNIFN
-202 NNTVEPNATIYATIE
+202 KNTIEPNATIFATIE

-224 QSNVKKVI
+224 QSNVRKVV

-265 ASGIS
+265 TSGIS
-270 AMVDDGEMEEFS
+270 AMVDDGTMEEFS
-282 EAYKKRVEQDTKEYE
+282 EAYKKRIEQDTAEYE
-297 SSMDRIYE
+297 SSLDRIYE

-347 RRALSD
+347 RRALED

-432 RMYVPS
+432 RMYVPA

-459 KFQKKRFAE
+459 KFYKKRFSE

-481 SLTATQR
+481 TLTATQR
-488 NEFNEIIAL
+488 NEFNEIIDF

-516 KGVVVIISNDTRDA
+516 KGVVVIISNDTRDS
-530 FKKEVGVGNWNAIV
+530 FKKEVGVGNWGAIV

-570 RDASEETLP
+570 RDTAEETLP

-586 RDIVDEFIEEVER
+586 RDMVDEFIEEVER

>member
-1 MIKSFKDFD
+1 MIKTFKDFD
-10 DELRGQKIYEA
+10 DELKSQKIYEA
-21 EVFDD
+21 VDD
-26 VREENEDVFKEEDV
+26 VMLEDNDDNSFTEDDVV
-40 IVPEMI
+40 IPEMI

-63 DASGLGEFGVHPTI
+63 DASGLGNFGVNPTI
-77 ITIDDVPGV
+77 ITIDNIPGV
-86 YFYNYDDPSMNIV
+86 YFYNYDDPTMNIV
-99 ICRNTNGK
+99 ICRDVNGK
-107 HAYLFRKFNMGD
+107 HAYLFKEFNMGGE
-119 NNVAD
+119 NIAD

-130 KLGFS
+130 KLGFT
-135 DIIDQLIS
+135 DIIAQLIS

-156 EWVEGSFNY
+156 EWVEGSFNF
-165 SEKDVEKV
+165 SEKDVASVSKL
-173 ANMPVDVRQMIINL
+173 PVDIRQTIINL
-187 LKDDSANGVSKKIFN
+187 LKDDSANGVAKKIFN
-202 NNTVEPNATIYATIE
+202 NNTVEPFATLYSAIE
-217 GIYGRVN
+217 TMYGRVN
-224 QSNVKKVI
+224 QSNVKKVV

-247 VFNVLNDC
+247 VFDVLNDC

-270 AMVDDGEMEEFS
+270 AMIEDDMEEFN

-318 DLDDDDLSALPKRA
+318 DLNDDDLSALPKRA

-347 RRALSD
+347 RRALND

-423 ATGDKSGDS
+423 AIGDKSGDG
-432 RMYVPS
+432 RMYVPA

-446 FLEVGHSSLEEKG
+446 FLEVGHSSIEEKT
-459 KFQKKRFAE
+459 KFYRKRFDE
-468 LEKKYREETGDHS
+468 MEKKYRDETGDRS
-481 SLTATQR
+481 PLSAGQKA
-488 NEFNEIIAL
+488 EFNENIDI
-497 EWNKME
+497 EWNKHE

-555 AESIWAVIKKILIKQ
+555 AESIWAVIKKILLKE
-570 RDASEETLP
+570 RDMSEEVLP
-579 SKMCMIP
+579 DKMCMIP

-625 KGRAHWKEDLAGLM
+625 KGRAHWKDDLAGLM

>member
-10 DELRGQKIYEA
+10 DELKSQKIYEA
-21 EVFDD
+21 EVVDD
-26 VREENEDVFKEEDV
+26 VRDENENVFTEDDVV
-40 IVPEMI
+40 VPEMI

-56 KIVLKRL
+56 RIVLKKL
-63 DASGLGEFGVHPTI
+63 EASGLGEFGVHPTI
-77 ITIDDVPGV
+77 ININDVPGV
-86 YFYNYDDPSMNIV
+86 YFYNYDNPSMNIV

-107 HAYLFRKFNMGD
+107 HAYLFRKFVMGE
-119 NNVAD
+119 NNIAD

-165 SEKDVEKV
+165 SEKDVDKV

-202 NNTVEPNATIYATIE
+202 NNTIEPNATIYTSIE

-224 QSNVKKVI
+224 QSNVKKVV
-232 DIFDRALNKKTDHEE
+232 DIFDRALNKKTDHDE

-270 AMVDDGEMEEFS
+270 ARVDDGEMEEFN

-353 EGMIEDRD
+353 EGMVEDRD

-389 DDSGELFNSTYKLN
+389 DDSGELFNTTYKLN

-432 RMYVPS
+432 RMYVPA

-459 KFQKKRFAE
+459 KFQKKRFTE
-468 LEKKYREETGDHS
+468 LERKYREETGDHS

-544 DRMRSFDLHPM
+544 DRMKSFDLHPM

-570 RDASEETLP
+570 RDAAEETLP

>member
-10 DELRGQKIYEA
+10 YELKNQKIYEA
-21 EVFDD
+21 IDD
-26 VREENEDVFKEEDV
+26 VNDENKDENIFTEEDV
-40 IVPEMI
+40 VVPEMV
-46 SDNKFLLKIS
+46 SDNNFLLKIS

-63 DASGLGEFGVHPTI
+63 DASGLGDFGVHPAI
-77 ITIDDVPGV
+77 ITIDNTPGV
-86 YFYNYDDPSMNIV
+86 YFYNYDNPSMNIV
-99 ICRNTNGK
+99 ICRNMNGK
-107 HAYLFRKFNMGD
+107 HAYLFKNFNIGEE
-119 NNVAD
+119 NVAD

-135 DIIDQLIS
+135 DIIEQLIS
-143 NLTPNAI
+143 NLKPNTI
-150 EEGLIC
+150 EEGLIY
-156 EWVEGSFNY
+156 EWIEGSFNY

-173 ANMPVDVRQMIINL
+173 SALPVDIRQLIINL
-187 LKDDSANGVSKKIFN
+187 LKDDSANKVSLKIFN
-202 NNTVEPNATIYATIE
+202 NNTSEPFASIYSAIE
-217 GIYGRVN
+217 GMYSRIN
-224 QSNVKKVI
+224 QSNVKKVV
-232 DIFDRALNKKTDHEE
+232 DIFDRALNNKTEHDE

-255 KFGGKTAISS
+255 KFGGKTAITSS
-265 ASGIS
+265 SGVS
-270 AMVDDGEMEEFS
+270 AMVGDELEEIN
-282 EAYKKRVEQDTKEYE
+282 EAYKKRVEQDTIEYE
-297 SSMDRIYE
+297 NSMNRIYE

-347 RRALSD
+347 RRALED

-423 ATGDKSGDS
+423 AVGDKSGDS
-432 RMYVPS
+432 RMYVPA

-446 FLEVGHSSLEEKG
+446 FLEVGHSSTEEKT
-459 KFQKKRFAE
+459 KFYKKRFDE
-468 LEKKYREETGDHS
+468 LVKKYREETGDVS
-481 SLTATQR
+481 PISTKQR
-488 NEFNEIIAL
+488 NEFYEIIDI
-497 EWNKME
+497 EWNKHE
-503 EEKEPLMPNKFKY
+503 EEREPLMPNKFKY
-516 KGVVVIISNDTRDA
+516 KGVVVIISNDTRDM

-555 AESIWAVIKKILIKQ
+555 AESIWAVIKKILLKE
-570 RDASEETLP
+570 RDESEEKLP

-599 LLEMPQ
+599 LIEMPQ

-625 KGRAHWKEDLAGLM
+625 KGRAHWKDDLASLM

>member
-10 DELRGQKIYEA
+10 DELKSQKIYEA
-21 EVFDD
+21 IDD
-26 VREENEDVFKEEDV
+26 IREENEDTFTEDDV
-40 IVPEMI
+40 IVPEFI
-46 SDNKFLLKIS
+46 SDNKYLLKMS
-56 KIVLKRL
+56 RIVLRRL
-63 DASGLGEFGVHPTI
+63 EKSGLGEFGVHPVI
-77 ITIDDVPGV
+77 VNIDNVPGV
-86 YFYNYDDPSMNIV
+86 YFYNYNNPSMNIV

-107 HAYLFRKFNMGD
+107 HAYLFKEFNLGGK
-119 NNVAD
+119 NIAE
-124 LVLSTT
+124 LVLSTE

-135 DIIDQLIS
+135 DIIDELIF

-165 SEKDVEKV
+165 SEKDVDAV
-173 ANMPVDVRQMIINL
+173 ANMPIDVRQSIVNL
-187 LKDDSANGVSKKIFN
+187 LKDNSANGVAKKIFN
-202 NNTVEPNATIYATIE
+202 NNTAEPFATIYNAIE
-217 GIYGRVN
+217 SVYSRIN
-224 QSNVKKVI
+224 QSNVKKVV

-265 ASGIS
+265 ASGVS
-270 AMVDDGEMEEFS
+270 AMVDDDMEAFS
-282 EAYKKRVEQDTKEYE
+282 EAYKKRIEQDTKEYE

-347 RRALSD
+347 RRALND

-423 ATGDKSGDS
+423 AVGDKSGGN
-432 RMYVPS
+432 MYVPA

-446 FLEVGHSSLEEKG
+446 FLEVGHSSTEEKS
-459 KFQKKRFAE
+459 KFYKKRFDE
-468 LEKKYREETGDHS
+468 MEKKYREETGDRS
-481 SLTATQR
+481 ALTTGQR
-488 NEFNEIIAL
+488 NEFYENIDI
-497 EWNKME
+497 EWNKHE

-516 KGVVVIISNDTRDA
+516 KGVIVIISNDTRDA

-555 AESIWAVIKKILIKQ
+555 AESIWAVIKKKLLKQ
-570 RDASEETLP
+570 RDMSEELLP
-579 SKMCMIP
+579 DKMCMIP

>member
-10 DELRGQKIYEA
+10 NELDGQKIYEA
-21 EVFDD
+21 VDD
-26 VREENEDVFKEEDV
+26 IHEENEDIFTEEDV
-40 IVPEMI
+40 VVPEMI

-56 KIVLKRL
+56 RIVLKRL
-63 DASGLGEFGVHPTI
+63 EASGLGEFGVHPMI
-77 ITIDDVPGV
+77 VTIDDVPGV
-86 YFYNYDDPSMNIV
+86 YFYNYDNPSMNIV
-99 ICRNTNGK
+99 ICRNVNGK
-107 HAYLFRKFNMGD
+107 HAYLFKEFNMGAE
-119 NNVAD
+119 NVAD
-124 LVLSTT
+124 LVLTT
-130 KLGFS
+130 SKLGFS

-143 NLTPNAI
+143 NLTPDAI

-165 SEKDVEKV
+165 SEKDVDLV
-173 ANMPVDVRQMIINL
+173 ANMPIDVRQSIVNL
-187 LKDDSANGVSKKIFN
+187 LKDNSANAVAKKIFN
-202 NNTVEPNATIYATIE
+202 NNTVEPFATLYAAIE
-217 GIYGRVN
+217 GVYGRVN
-224 QSNVKKVI
+224 QSNVKKVV
-232 DIFDRALNKKTDHEE
+232 DIFDRALNKKTDHTE
-247 VFNVLNDC
+247 VYDVLNDC
-255 KFGGKTAISS
+255 KFSGKTAISS
-265 ASGIS
+265 ASGI
-270 AMVDDGEMEEFS
+270 ATMVDDDMEEFS
-282 EAYKKRVEQDTKEYE
+282 EAYKKRIEQDTLEYE
-297 SSMDRIYE
+297 NSLERIYE
-305 MAVAMCRYVKQNG
+305 MAEAMCHYVKKNG
-318 DLDDDDLSALPKRA
+318 DLDDDEWSALPKRA
-332 MIITGKGGIGKSESI
+332 MIITGKGGIGKSRSI
-347 RRALSD
+347 EKAL
-353 EGMIEDRD
+353 EATGMVEDRD

-403 MWKHALDPDVENAD
+403 MWKHALDPDIEKAD

-423 ATGDKSGDS
+423 AVGDKSGDG
-432 RMYVPS
+432 RMYVPA

-446 FLEVGHSSLEEKG
+446 FLEVGHSSTEEKN
-459 KFQKKRFAE
+459 KFYRKRFDE
-468 LEKKYREETGDHS
+468 MERKYREETGDRS
-481 SLTATQR
+481 ALTTGQR
-488 NEFNEIIAL
+488 NEFYEHINI
-497 EWNKME
+497 EWNKHE

-516 KGVVVIISNDTRDA
+516 KGVIVIISNDTRDS

-555 AESIWAVIKKILIKQ
+555 AESVWAVIKKILLKE
-570 RDASEETLP
+570 RDMSDSVLP

>member
-1 MIKSFKDFD
+1 MIKTFKDFD
-10 DELRGQKIYEA
+10 KELNGQKIYEA
-21 EVFDD
+21 IDD
-26 VREENEDVFKEEDV
+26 DIRDENGDIFTEEDV
-40 IVPEMI
+40 VIPDMV

-63 DASGLGEFGVHPTI
+63 DAAGLGTFGVHPTI

-86 YFYNYDDPSMNIV
+86 YFYNYDNPSMNIV
-99 ICRNTNGK
+99 ICRNTYGK
-107 HAYLFRKFNMGD
+107 HAYLFKKFNIGGE
-119 NNVAD
+119 NVAD

-150 EEGLIC
+150 EEGMIY
-156 EWVEGSFNY
+156 EWAEGSYNY

-173 ANMPVDVRQMIINL
+173 ANLPIDIRQSIINL
-187 LKDDSANGVSKKIFN
+187 LGKASSNAVAKDIFN
-202 NNTVEPNATIYATIE
+202 NNTFEPFATLYTAIE
-217 GIYGRVN
+217 GIYSRIN
-224 QSNVKKVI
+224 QSNVRKVV
-232 DIFDRALNKKTDHEE
+232 DIFNKALNNESAHDETYS
-247 VFNVLNDC
+247 VLNGC
-255 KFGGKTAISS
+255 KYGGKTAITT
-265 ASGIS
+265 ATGVS
-270 AMVDDGEMEEFS
+270 AMIEDDIEEFS
-282 EAYKKRVEQDTKEYE
+282 EAYKKRIEQDTEEYKR
-297 SSMDRIYE
+297 SMDRIYE
-305 MAVAMCRYVKQNG
+305 MAVSMCRYVKQNG
-318 DLDDDDLSALPKRA
+318 DLNDDDLSALPKRA

-347 RRALSD
+347 RNALND
-353 EGMIEDRD
+353 EGMVEDRD

-403 MWKHALDPDVENAD
+403 MWKHALDPDIENAD

-423 ATGDKSGDS
+423 AVGDKSSDS

-446 FLEVGHSSLEEKG
+446 FLEVGHSSIEEKS
-459 KFQKKRFAE
+459 KFYKKRFDE
-468 LEKKYREETGDHS
+468 MEKKYREETGDR
-481 SLTATQR
+481 SLLSPSIR
-488 NEFNEIIAL
+488 KEFNENIDI
-497 EWNKME
+497 EWNKHE
-503 EEKEPLMPNKFKY
+503 EEKEPLMPNKFRY
-516 KGVVVIISNDTRDA
+516 KGVVIIISNETRDS

-555 AESIWAVIKKILIKQ
+555 AESIWAVIKEKILKQ
-570 RDASEETLP
+570 RDMSESDLP
-579 SKMCMIP
+579 SRMCMIP

-605 YREMTFRI
+605 YREMTWRI
-613 VAKDMHRVLNGS
+613 VAKDMNRVLNGA

-639 DINK
+639 DISK

>member
-10 DELRGQKIYEA
+10 KELKGQKIYEA
-21 EVFDD
+21 IDD
-26 VREENEDVFKEEDV
+26 IHEENENIFTEEDV

-46 SDNKFLLKIS
+46 SDNKYLLKMS
-56 KIVLKRL
+56 RIVLKRL
-63 DASGLGEFGVHPTI
+63 EKSGLGDFGVNPTI
-77 ITIDDVPGV
+77 VTIDDVPGV
-86 YFYNYDDPSMNIV
+86 YFYNYDNPLMNIV
-99 ICRNTNGK
+99 ICRNVHGK
-107 HAYLFRKFNMGD
+107 HAYLFKNFEIGA

-124 LVLSTT
+124 LVLSTE

-135 DIIDQLIS
+135 DIIDQLIY
-143 NLTPNAI
+143 NLSPDAI
-150 EEGLIC
+150 DEGLIC

-173 ANMPVDVRQMIINL
+173 ANMPIDVRQTIVNL
-187 LKDDSANGVSKKIFN
+187 LKDDSANGVAKKIFN
-202 NNTVEPNATIYATIE
+202 NNTVTPFSVLYNEIE
-217 GIYGRVN
+217 SVYGRIN
-224 QSNVKKVI
+224 QSNVKKVV
-232 DIFDRALNKKTDHEE
+232 DIFDRALNKKTEHDE
-247 VFNVLNDC
+247 VYNVLNDL
-255 KFGGKTAISS
+255 KFSGKTAISS
-265 ASGIS
+265 TSGVS
-270 AMVDDGEMEEFS
+270 AMVEDDMEEFS
-282 EAYKKRVEQDTKEYE
+282 EAYKKRIEQDTAEYE
-297 SSMDRIYE
+297 SSMERIYE
-305 MAVAMCRYVKQNG
+305 MAAAMCRYVKQNG

-332 MIITGKGGIGKSESI
+332 MIITGKGGIGKSHSI
-347 RRALSD
+347 EKALED
-353 EGMIEDRD
+353 EGLIEDRD

-403 MWKHALDPDVENAD
+403 MWKHALDPDVDKSD

-423 ATGDKSGDS
+423 AVGDKLGAN
-432 RMYVPS
+432 MYVPA

-446 FLEVGHSSLEEKG
+446 FLEVGHSSEEEKT
-459 KFQKKRFAE
+459 KFFTQRKKE
-468 LEKKYREETGDHS
+468 LRKKYTTDMGELSISENDILNMVS
-481 SLTATQR
+481 D
-488 NEFNEIIAL
+488 
-497 EWNKME
+497 EWNMRE

-516 KGVVVIISNDTRDA
+516 NGVVIIISNDTRDA

-555 AESIWAVIKKILIKQ
+555 AESIWAVIKKKLLKE
-570 RDASEETLP
+570 RDMSEEILP

>member
-10 DELRGQKIYEA
+10 DELKSQKIYEA
-21 EVFDD
+21 IDD
-26 VREENEDVFKEEDV
+26 IREENEDTFTEDDV
-40 IVPEMI
+40 IVPEFI
-46 SDNKFLLKIS
+46 SDNKYLLKMS
-56 KIVLKRL
+56 RIVLRRL
-63 DASGLGEFGVHPTI
+63 EKSGLGEFGVHPTI
-77 ITIDDVPGV
+77 VTIDDVPGV
-86 YFYNYDDPSMNIV
+86 YFYNYDNPSMNIV

-107 HAYLFRKFNMGD
+107 HAYLFKEFNLGGK
-119 NNVAD
+119 NIAE
-124 LVLSTT
+124 LVLSTE

-135 DIIDQLIS
+135 DIIDELIF

-165 SEKDVEKV
+165 SEKDVDIV
-173 ANMPVDVRQMIINL
+173 ANMPIDVRQSIVNL
-187 LKDDSANGVSKKIFN
+187 LKDNSANGVAKKIFN
-202 NNTVEPNATIYATIE
+202 NNTAEPFATIYNAIE
-217 GIYGRVN
+217 SVYSRIN
-224 QSNVKKVI
+224 QSNVKKVV

-265 ASGIS
+265 ASGVS
-270 AMVDDGEMEEFS
+270 AMVDDDMEAFS
-282 EAYKKRVEQDTKEYE
+282 EAYKKRIEQDTKEYE

-347 RRALSD
+347 RRALND

-423 ATGDKSGDS
+423 AVGDKSGGN
-432 RMYVPS
+432 MYVPA

-446 FLEVGHSSLEEKG
+446 FLEVGHSSTEEKS
-459 KFQKKRFAE
+459 KFYKKRFDE
-468 LEKKYREETGDHS
+468 MEKKYREETGDRS
-481 SLTATQR
+481 ALTTGQR
-488 NEFNEIIAL
+488 NEFYENIDI
-497 EWNKME
+497 EWNKHE

-516 KGVVVIISNDTRDA
+516 KGVIVIISNDTRDA

-555 AESIWAVIKKILIKQ
+555 AESIWAVIKKILLKQ
-570 RDASEETLP
+570 RDMSEELLP
-579 SKMCMIP
+579 DKMCMIP

>member
-1 MIKSFKDFD
+1 MIKKFKDFD
-10 DELRGQKIYEA
+10 DELKSQKIYEA
-21 EVFDD
+21 IDD
-26 VREENEDVFKEEDV
+26 IREENEDTFTEDDV
-40 IVPEMI
+40 IVPEFI
-46 SDNKFLLKIS
+46 SDNKYLLKMS
-56 KIVLKRL
+56 RIVLRRL
-63 DASGLGEFGVHPTI
+63 EKSGLGEFGVHPVI
-77 ITIDDVPGV
+77 VTIDNVPGV
-86 YFYNYDDPSMNIV
+86 YFYNYNNPSMNIV

-107 HAYLFRKFNMGD
+107 HAYLFKEFNLGRKNI
-119 NNVAD
+119 AE
-124 LVLSTT
+124 LVLSTE

-135 DIIDQLIS
+135 DIIDELIF

-165 SEKDVEKV
+165 SEKDVDIV
-173 ANMPVDVRQMIINL
+173 ANMPIDVRQSIVNL
-187 LKDDSANGVSKKIFN
+187 LKDNSANGVAKKIFN
-202 NNTVEPNATIYATIE
+202 NNTVEPFATIYNAIE
-217 GIYGRVN
+217 SVYSRIN
-224 QSNVKKVI
+224 QSNVKKVV

-270 AMVDDGEMEEFS
+270 AMVDDDMEAFS
-282 EAYKKRVEQDTKEYE
+282 EAYKKRIEQDTKEYE

-347 RRALSD
+347 RRALND

-423 ATGDKSGDS
+423 AVGDKSGGN
-432 RMYVPS
+432 MYVPA

-446 FLEVGHSSLEEKG
+446 FLEVGHSSTEEKS
-459 KFQKKRFAE
+459 KFYKKRFDE
-468 LEKKYREETGDHS
+468 MEKKYREETGDRS
-481 SLTATQR
+481 ALTTGQR
-488 NEFNEIIAL
+488 NEFYENIDI
-497 EWNKME
+497 EWNKHE

-516 KGVVVIISNDTRDA
+516 KGVIVIISNDTRDA

-555 AESIWAVIKKILIKQ
+555 AESIWAVIKKILLKQ
-570 RDASEETLP
+570 RDMSEELLP
-579 SKMCMIP
+579 DKMCMIP

>member
-1 MIKSFKDFD
+1 MIKTFKDFD
-10 DELRGQKIYEA
+10 GELNSQKIYEA
-21 EVFDD
+21 IDD
-26 VREENEDVFKEEDV
+26 DIRDENGDIFTEEDV
-40 IVPEMI
+40 VIPDMV

-63 DASGLGEFGVHPTI
+63 DAAGLGTFGVHPTI
-77 ITIDDVPGV
+77 ITIDGAPGV
-86 YFYNYDDPSMNIV
+86 YFYNYDNPSMNIV
-99 ICRNTNGK
+99 ICRNAYGK
-107 HAYLFRKFNMGD
+107 HAYLFKKFNMGGE
-119 NNVAD
+119 NIAD

-150 EEGLIC
+150 EEGMIY

-173 ANMPVDVRQMIINL
+173 ANMPIDVRQTIVNL
-187 LKDDSANGVSKKIFN
+187 LKDDSANAVAKKIFN
-202 NNTVEPNATIYATIE
+202 NNTAEPFATLYTAIE
-217 GIYGRVN
+217 SIYGRVN
-224 QSNVKKVI
+224 QSNVKKVV

-265 ASGIS
+265 ASGVT
-270 AMVDDGEMEEFS
+270 AMIEDDIEEFS
-282 EAYKKRVEQDTKEYE
+282 EAYKKRIEQDTEEYKR
-297 SSMDRIYE
+297 SMDRIYE
-305 MAVAMCRYVKQNG
+305 MAVSMCRYVKQNG
-318 DLDDDDLSALPKRA
+318 DLNDDDLSALPKRA

-347 RRALSD
+347 RNALND
-353 EGMIEDRD
+353 EGMVEDRD

-403 MWKHALDPDVENAD
+403 MWKHALDPDIENAD

-423 ATGDKSGDS
+423 AIGDKSGDS

-446 FLEVGHSSLEEKG
+446 FLEVGHSSIEEKS
-459 KFQKKRFAE
+459 KFYKKRFDE
-468 LEKKYREETGDHS
+468 MEKKYRDETGDRS
-481 SLTATQR
+481 ALSTAQR
-488 NEFNEIIAL
+488 NEFYENIDI
-497 EWNKME
+497 EWNKHE
-503 EEKEPLMPNKFKY
+503 EEKEPLMPNKFRY
-516 KGVVVIISNDTRDA
+516 KGVVIIISNDTRDS

-555 AESIWAVIKKILIKQ
+555 AESIWAVIKEKILKQ
-570 RDASEETLP
+570 RDMSESDLP
-579 SKMCMIP
+579 SRMCMIP

-605 YREMTFRI
+605 YREMTWRI
-613 VAKDMHRVLNGS
+613 VAKDMNRVLNGA

-639 DINK
+639 DISK

>member
-1 MIKSFKDFD
+1 MIKTFKDFD
-10 DELRGQKIYEA
+10 SELKGQKIYEA
-21 EVFDD
+21 EVIDD
-26 VREENEDVFKEEDV
+26 VREENEDVFTEEDV
-40 IVPEMI
+40 VVPEMI

-56 KIVLKRL
+56 KIVLKKL
-63 DASGLGEFGVHPTI
+63 DAAGFGEFGVHPTI
-77 ITIDDVPGV
+77 VTIDDVPGV
-86 YFYNYDDPSMNIV
+86 YFYNYDNPEMNIV
-99 ICRNTNGK
+99 ICRNVNGK
-107 HAYLFRKFNMGD
+107 HVYLFKEFVMGGK
-119 NNVAD
+119 NTAD

-135 DIIDQLIS
+135 DIIAQMIS
-143 NLTPNAI
+143 YFTPNTI
-150 EEGLIC
+150 EEGLIY

-173 ANMPVDVRQMIINL
+173 ANLPVDIRQMIVNL

-202 NNTVEPNATIYATIE
+202 NNTVEPFATLYGAIE
-217 GIYGRVN
+217 GVYGRVN
-224 QSNVKKVI
+224 QSNVKKVV

-247 VFNVLNDC
+247 VFNVLNDV
-255 KFGGKTAISS
+255 KFSGKTAISS

-270 AMVDDGEMEEFS
+270 AMVDDEMEEFS
-282 EAYKKRVEQDTKEYE
+282 EAYKKRVEQDTAEYE

-347 RRALSD
+347 RRALND
-353 EGMIEDRD
+353 EGMVEDRD
-361 YYNMT
+361 FYNMT

-423 ATGDKSGDS
+423 AVGDKTGGN
-432 RMYVPS
+432 MYVPA
-438 GKTRQERY
+438 GKSRQERY
-446 FLEVGHSSLEEKG
+446 FLEVGHSSTEEKT
-459 KFQKKRFAE
+459 KFYKKRFDE
-468 LEKKYREETGDHS
+468 MEKDYRDKTGDRS
-481 SLTATQR
+481 ALTTSQR
-488 NEFNEIIAL
+488 NEFYESIDL
-497 EWNKME
+497 EWNKHE

-555 AESIWAVIKKILIKQ
+555 AESIWAVIKKILLKQ
-570 RDASEETLP
+570 RDMSEEVLP
-579 SKMCMIP
+579 DKMCMIP

>member
-10 DELRGQKIYEA
+10 FELKGQKIYEA
-21 EVFDD
+21 IDD
-26 VREENEDVFKEEDV
+26 VNDENKDEKIFTEEDV
-40 IVPEMI
+40 VVPEMI
-46 SDNKFLLKIS
+46 SDNNFLLKIS

-63 DASGLGEFGVHPTI
+63 DASGLGDFGVHPAI
-77 ITIDDVPGV
+77 ITIDNTPGV
-86 YFYNYDDPSMNIV
+86 YFYNYDNPSMNIV
-99 ICRNTNGK
+99 ICRNMNGK
-107 HAYLFRKFNMGD
+107 HAYLFKNFNIGEE
-119 NNVAD
+119 NVAD

-135 DIIDQLIS
+135 DIIEQLIS
-143 NLTPNAI
+143 NLKPNTI
-150 EEGLIC
+150 EEGLIY
-156 EWVEGSFNY
+156 EWIEGSFNY

-173 ANMPVDVRQMIINL
+173 SALPVDIRQLIINL
-187 LKDDSANGVSKKIFN
+187 LKDDSANKVSLKIFN
-202 NNTVEPNATIYATIE
+202 NNTVEPFASIYSAIE
-217 GIYGRVN
+217 GMYSRIN
-224 QSNVKKVI
+224 QSNVKKVV
-232 DIFDRALNKKTDHEE
+232 DIFDRALNNKTEHDE

-255 KFGGKTAISS
+255 KFSGKTAITSV
-265 ASGIS
+265 SGIS
-270 AMVDDGEMEEFS
+270 AMVGDELEEMN
-282 EAYKKRVEQDTKEYE
+282 EAYKKRVEQDTIEYE
-297 SSMDRIYE
+297 NSMNRIYE

-347 RRALSD
+347 RRALED

-423 ATGDKSGDS
+423 AVGDKSGDS
-432 RMYVPS
+432 RMYVPA

-446 FLEVGHSSLEEKG
+446 FLEVGHSSTEEKT
-459 KFQKKRFAE
+459 KFYKKRYDE
-468 LEKKYREETGDHS
+468 LVKKYREETGDVS
-481 SLTATQR
+481 PIGTKQR
-488 NEFNEIIAL
+488 NEFNEIIDI
-497 EWNKME
+497 EWNKHE
-503 EEKEPLMPNKFKY
+503 EEREPLMPNKFKY
-516 KGVVVIISNDTRDA
+516 KGVVIIISNDTRDM

-555 AESIWAVIKKILIKQ
+555 AESIWAVIKKILLKE
-570 RDASEETLP
+570 RDESEEKLP

-599 LLEMPQ
+599 LIEMPQ

-625 KGRAHWKEDLAGLM
+625 KGRAHWKDDLASLM

>member
-1 MIKSFKDFD
+1 
-10 DELRGQKIYEA
+10 
-21 EVFDD
+21 
-26 VREENEDVFKEEDV
+26 
-40 IVPEMI
+40 
-46 SDNKFLLKIS
+46 
-56 KIVLKRL
+56 
-63 DASGLGEFGVHPTI
+63 
-77 ITIDDVPGV
+77 
-86 YFYNYDDPSMNIV
+86 
-99 ICRNTNGK
+99 
-107 HAYLFRKFNMGD
+107 
-119 NNVAD
+119 
-124 LVLSTT
+124 
-130 KLGFS
+130 
-135 DIIDQLIS
+135 
-143 NLTPNAI
+143 
-150 EEGLIC
+150 
-156 EWVEGSFNY
+156 
-165 SEKDVEKV
+165 
-173 ANMPVDVRQMIINL
+173 MPC
-187 LKDDSANGVSKKIFN
+187 
-202 NNTVEPNATIYATIE
+202 Y
-217 GIYGRVN
+217 

-232 DIFDRALNKKTDHEE
+232 DVFDRALNKKTDHDE

-265 ASGIS
+265 ARGVS
-270 AMVDDGEMEEFS
+270 AMVDDEMEEFN
-282 EAYKKRVEQDTKEYE
+282 EAYKKRIEQDTIEYE
-297 SSMDRIYE
+297 NSLDRIYE

-347 RRALSD
+347 RRALKD
-353 EGMIEDRD
+353 EGMVEDRD

-382 NGKLLIF
+382 NGKLLVF

-423 ATGDKSGDS
+423 AVGDKTGDG
-432 RMYVPS
+432 RMYVPA

-446 FLEVGHSSLEEKG
+446 FLEVGHSSIEEKT
-459 KFQKKRFAE
+459 KFYKKRFDE
-468 LEKKYREETGDHS
+468 LEKKYREETGDRS
-481 SLTATQR
+481 SLTSGQR
-488 NEFNEIIAL
+488 AEFNEIIDI
-497 EWNKME
+497 EWNKHE

-516 KGVVVIISNDTRDA
+516 KGVIIIISNDTRDS

-555 AESIWAVIKKILIKQ
+555 AESVWAVIKKILIKE
-570 RDASEETLP
+570 RDMSDSTLP

>member
-1 MIKSFKDFD
+1 MIKNFKDFD
-10 DELRGQKIYEA
+10 NELKGQKIYE
-21 EVFDD
+21 EFDD
-26 VREENEDVFKEEDV
+26 IREENEDIFREEDV
-40 IVPEMI
+40 VVPEMI

-63 DASGLGEFGVHPTI
+63 EKSGLGEFGVYPTI
-77 ITIDDVPGV
+77 INIDDVPGV
-86 YFYNYDDPSMNIV
+86 YFYNYDNPSMNIV
-99 ICRNTNGK
+99 ICRNANGK
-107 HAYLFRKFNMGD
+107 HAYLFKNFEFGS

-173 ANMPVDVRQMIINL
+173 SNMPVDIRQTIINL

-202 NNTVEPNATIYATIE
+202 NNTVEPFATLYSAIE
-217 GIYGRVN
+217 SVYGRIN
-224 QSNVKKVI
+224 QSNVKKVV

-247 VFNVLNDC
+247 VFDVLNDC
-255 KFGGKTAISS
+255 KFGGRTAISS

-270 AMVDDGEMEEFS
+270 AMVEDDMEEFN

-347 RRALSD
+347 RRALND
-353 EGMIEDRD
+353 EGMVEDRD

-432 RMYVPS
+432 RMYVPA

-446 FLEVGHSSLEEKG
+446 FLEVGHSSMEEKS
-459 KFQKKRFAE
+459 KFYKKRFSE

-481 SLTATQR
+481 SLTTTQR
-488 NEFNEIIAL
+488 NEFNEIISL
-497 EWNKME
+497 EWNKHE

-555 AESIWAVIKKILIKQ
+555 AESIWVVIKKILLKE
-570 RDASEETLP
+570 RDMAEETLP

-586 RDIVDEFIEEVER
+586 RDMVDEFIEEVEK